1 MKVASVQTFIPRV
14 ALGSKRFYSSQCA
27 FPERNSLLVRIETD
41 DGRVG
46 WGEGGQYG
54 APEPVAACVDHVL
67 APRLLGENPHDTGR
81 IWEELYATTRDFGQ
95 KCAYIEAL
103 SAVDIALWDLKGQD
117 LGVPVFD
124 LLGGAF
130 RKSVPGYATGCYYRG
145 EDVHDIEASLEP
157 LRQETA
163 SYVEAG
169 FRLLKIKI
177 GLVSIRDDRRRLQAI
192 RDAVGPDTGILVDC
206 NHAYNATTAIQV
218 GHMLEEYGCL
228 FFEEPVPPEDR
239 DGYRQVRNALDIA
252 IAGGETEYTRW
263 GFRDLIAGGCVD
275 IAQPDICVC
284 GGFSEWQKIIA
295 IASAFGVSVL
305 SHVWGSGVALA
316 AALHAI
322 AALPPMP
329 HTANP
334 IPMQNEPVVEFDRN
348 HNPLRDDLLTEKI
361 TIGLDGRVPVPTGA
375 GLGIT
380 VDESVLKA
388 FIKHDG
394 RMLQTVEH
402 FEMPASYRA
411 QHLCKPGKTK
421 DQQNIKLMNKPD
433 YVKDQLRN

>member
-1 MKVASVQTFIPRV
+1 M
-14 ALGSKRFYSSQCA
+14 
-27 FPERNSLLVRIETD
+27 
-41 DGRVG
+41 G

-54 APEPVAACVDHVL
+54 APGPVAACVDHVL
-67 APRLLGENPHDTGR
+67 APRLLGKNPHDTGR
-81 IWEELYATTRDFGQ
+81 IWEELYAATRDFGQ
-95 KCAYIEAL
+95 KGTYIEAL

-124 LLGGAF
+124 LFGGAF
-130 RKSVPGYATGCYYRG
+130 RTSIPGYATGCYYRG
-145 EDVHDIEASLEP
+145 EDVLDIEASLEP
-157 LRQETA
+157 LRQEA
-163 SYVEAG
+163 GSYVEAG
-169 FRLLKIKI
+169 FRLLKIKM
-177 GLVSIRDDRRRLQAI
+177 GLVSIPDDRRRLRVI
-192 RDAVGPDTGILVDC
+192 RDAVGPETGILVDC
-206 NHAYNATTAIQV
+206 NHAYNATTAIRM
-218 GHMLEEYGCL
+218 GHVLEEYDCL
-228 FFEEPVPPEDR
+228 FLEEPVPPEDR
-239 DGYRQVRNALDIA
+239 DGYRQVRKALDIA
-252 IAGGETEYTRW
+252 IAGGEAEYTRW

-284 GGFSEWQKIIA
+284 GGISEWQKIIA
-295 IASAFGVSVL
+295 IASAFGVPVL
-305 SHVWGSGVALA
+305 PHVWGSGVALA

-334 IPMQNEPVVEFDRN
+334 IPMQNEAVVEFDRN

-361 TIGLDGRVPVPTGA
+361 TIGLDGRVPVPTSA

-380 VDESVLKA
+380 VDESVLKS

-411 QHLCKPGKTK
+411 
-421 DQQNIKLMNKPD
+421 
-433 YVKDQLRN
+433 